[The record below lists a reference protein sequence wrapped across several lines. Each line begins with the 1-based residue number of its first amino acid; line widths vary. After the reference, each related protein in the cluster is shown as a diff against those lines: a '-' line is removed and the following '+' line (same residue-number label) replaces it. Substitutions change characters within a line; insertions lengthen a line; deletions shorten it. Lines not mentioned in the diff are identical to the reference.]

1 MHTLQ
6 LFDLQPVDIGD
17 YRLSVFTVAC
27 TVACIAAC
35 IAAYVFCVYNWQLA
49 AMNTILQGRLDGMT
63 ELILLIPIT
72 SDSTHI

>member
-6 LFDLQPVDIGD
+6 LFDLQPVDVGD

-27 TVACIAAC
+27 TVAYTVTC

-49 AMNTILQGRLDGMT
+49 AMNTILQGKLYGMT
-63 ELILLIPIT
+63 ELILLILIT
-72 SDSTHI
+72 SDS